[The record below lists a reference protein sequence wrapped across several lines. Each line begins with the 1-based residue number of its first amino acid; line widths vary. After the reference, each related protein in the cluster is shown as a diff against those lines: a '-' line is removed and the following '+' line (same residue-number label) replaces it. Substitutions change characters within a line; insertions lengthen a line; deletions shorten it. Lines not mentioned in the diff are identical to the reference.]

1 MWKSLLDRLQS
12 PNRVPRD
19 QAELA
24 TLHGQPPIDLSAEY
38 PTVPPPDRRLSV
50 GLLAAQWVCSL
61 HLPEDMPDVAVEL
74 LEANF
79 DSPSL
84 RRLAGEMA
92 VQSRRG
98 IENLVEKVFREL
110 SVPYPIVE
118 IEARE
123 IVVRQIAREVI
134 AGIRNP
140 WAASFALERCSDW
153 GWRAEIPALY
163 TLYFLNE
170 ELDLDCGRTVAEITN
185 DLIDTFAELGAQ
197 A

>member
-24 TLHGQPPIDLSAEY
+24 TLHEQPPIDLSAKY

-50 GLLAAQWVCSL
+50 RLLAAQWVCSL
-61 HLPEDMPDVAVEL
+61 HLAEGMPDLAAEL
-74 LEANF
+74 LESNI

-84 RRLAGEMA
+84 RRLAGEIG
-92 VQSRRG
+92 VHSRRDV
-98 IENLVEKVFREL
+98 EELVSKVFREL
-110 SVPYPIVE
+110 FVSYPIPQK
-118 IEARE
+118 EARE
-123 IVVRQIAREVI
+123 VVVRQIAREVI

-140 WAASFALERCSDW
+140 WAASFAIQRRSDW
-153 GWRAEIPALY
+153 DWRAEIPALY

-170 ELDLDCGRTVAEITN
+170 ELDLDCGRPVVDIAN
-185 DLIDTFAELGAQ
+185 DLMETFAELGA
-197 A
+197 